1 MTKKLILLTTIIL
14 SSPLYSD
21 TTTLK
26 NGKVYHN
33 AKVFH
38 KGGTV
43 TVSFECGKQIVINK
57 SEISETEMKPL
68 TRWKTQEECN
78 QSEEEAKQAAEKRKE
93 EEARRKE
100 EKRLQE
106 EQRRQELA
114 LKKQECEAKGDVWN
128 GKDCSKKSVTPIIP
142 KKKEITGGG
151 KWSEYQGEM
160 NWYMAKATC
169 ESIGM
174 RLPTIEELKL
184 AYTSKLTESWKK
196 NGYNYW
202 SSTPTG
208 GDRAYGFTIIDG
220 NSYDFDSNIP
230 DSVRCIQSK
239 GAKTNIWSDK
249 WSAHQG
255 KMNWGEAKKKC
266 ASIGMRLPTIK
277 ELKTAYEDKII
288 EPWDKDVPLH
298 IYWSATPYGH
308 NGDAWLIISTGNMIH
323 SFDASNFYVRCIRA
337 NVAKDSGIWSNY
349 QGKMKWDDAK
359 KKCASIGM
367 RLPTLDEFEIAAY
380 DEYRIVKSWGE
391 DGYHWSDNGAYDL
404 TGIRE
409 DKRKLLY
416 PLQFINNLNV
426 RCFR

>member
-1 MTKKLILLTTIIL
+1 MSKKFLLLTTIIL
-14 SSPLYSD
+14 SSSLNSD

-38 KGGTV
+38 KGDTV
-43 TVSFECGKQIVINK
+43 IVSFECGKQIVLKK
-57 SEISETEMKPL
+57 SEISETVPKDI
-68 TRWKTQEECN
+68 THWKTQEECD
-78 QSEEEAKQAAEKRKE
+78 QTEEEAKQAAEKRKE

-128 GKDCSKKSVTPIIP
+128 GRDCRKKSVVPIIP

-151 KWSEYQGEM
+151 KWGEYQGEM
-160 NWYMAKATC
+160 NWYSAKATC

-202 SSTPTG
+202 SSTIIG

-239 GAKTNIWSDK
+239 EMKTNNGSNKWSDY
-249 WSAHQG
+249 QG
-255 KMNWGEAKKKC
+255 LMNWEDAKAKC
-266 ASIGMRLPTIK
+266 ASIGMRLPTREELFAAYKAGAREKWQK
-277 ELKTAYEDKII
+277 EATHAYSAYWTSEESSAESAYGVVRAYRDVVYGN
-288 EPWDKDVPLH
+288 KDYSHL
-298 IYWSATPYGH
+298 
-308 NGDAWLIISTGNMIH
+308 
-323 SFDASNFYVRCIRA
+323 VRC
-337 NVAKDSGIWSNY
+337 
-349 QGKMKWDDAK
+349 
-359 KKCASIGM
+359 
-367 RLPTLDEFEIAAY
+367 
-380 DEYRIVKSWGE
+380 
-391 DGYHWSDNGAYDL
+391 
-404 TGIRE
+404 
-409 DKRKLLY
+409 
-416 PLQFINNLNV
+416 V
-426 RCFR
+426 R